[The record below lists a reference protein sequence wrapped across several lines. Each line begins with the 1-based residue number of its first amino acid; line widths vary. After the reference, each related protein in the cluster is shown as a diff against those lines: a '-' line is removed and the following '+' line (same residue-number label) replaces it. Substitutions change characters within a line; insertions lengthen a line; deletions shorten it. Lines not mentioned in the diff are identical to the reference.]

1 MNTPTAYASRAR
13 TARDAA
19 QALAAQGGPFS
30 RQDDERAARLADY
43 AGRCSDLAAAAS
55 GSRVTAPELRAI
67 GHADATSAA
76 WIDIRHTRE
85 RAGMYRH

>member
-1 MNTPTAYASRAR
+1 MPPRPSPPRA
-13 TARDAA
+13 ARS
-19 QALAAQGGPFS
+19 QAVE
-30 RQDDERAARLADY
+30 DDERAARLADY